1 LSLPILILRPEPGA
15 TKTLERA
22 LTLGFEAICHPLFEI
37 QPVPWSA
44 PDPTQFDALL
54 FTSANAVRH
63 GGPALKSVIQL
74 PVIAVGAATGD
85 AARAAGFQVVAQG
98 AHDINAAVD
107 LLPEAK
113 RILWLAGRDH
123 RPAKR
128 DGRICPPI
136 IVYAAEPM
144 ENISQLQGPVVAL
157 IHSARAGM
165 RLAEIAPDLKLSI
178 IVVAM
183 SAVVAKAT
191 GKGWRALHAA
201 EAPHDDAMLALA
213 RRLCDQMID
222 D

>member
-1 LSLPILILRPEPGA
+1 LSLPLLILRPEPGA

-22 LTLGFEAICHPLFEI
+22 LTLGLDAFCHPLFEI

-98 AHDINAAVD
+98 AHDANAAVD
-107 LLPEAK
+107 LMPEASQ
-113 RILWLAGRDH
+113 ILWLAGRDH

-136 IVYAAEPM
+136 IVYAAVPT
-144 ENISQLQGPVVAL
+144 ENVLSLTSPVVAL
-157 IHSARAGM
+157 IHSARAAM

-178 IVVAM
+178 IVVAI
-183 SAVVAKAT
+183 SAVAAT
-191 GKGWRALHAA
+191 AAGTGWRALHIA
-201 EAPHDDAMLALA
+201 ESPHDDAMLALA
-213 RRLCDQMID
+213 RRLCDQRID